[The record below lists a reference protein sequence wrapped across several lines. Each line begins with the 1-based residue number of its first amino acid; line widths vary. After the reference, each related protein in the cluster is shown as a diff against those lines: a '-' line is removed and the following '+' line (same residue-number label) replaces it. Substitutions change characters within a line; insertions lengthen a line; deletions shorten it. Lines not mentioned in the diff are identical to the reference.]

1 MRNHLNIAR
10 MVVKKPKIANTGK
23 TVIKDKF
30 SYTNGGNVNCYRCYG
45 KVYGSSFLEKIK
57 IGTGEMTYGLRTFAT
72 LPEDKDSFL
81 VPTYWLKPI
90 YNSNPRGI
98 QTLPTWRHT

>member
-1 MRNHLNIAR
+1 MRNYLNIAR

-81 VPTYWLKPI
+81 VPT
-90 YNSNPRGI
+90 
-98 QTLPTWRHT
+98 